1 MKFTHASD
9 VTVKPP
15 CACGLCH
22 DEVRHMGATR
32 EGLLANKRIVEKAED
47 QSGNI
52 VRDAAEGTSKIA
64 ERVRQRSDNR

>member
-1 MKFTHASD
+1 
-9 VTVKPP
+9 
-15 CACGLCH
+15 
-22 DEVRHMGATR
+22 MGATR